1 MGIVGQNRI
10 QIYNHSG
17 SVIIVNENDVIG
29 IYLAGDDTKLVNN
42 GIINITGTG
51 LGIAYTPTVELSD
64 VTDITGT
71 TGTTQGYTSKQYNLP
86 DMSTLVNI
94 GVINVNMGG
103 LQL

>member
-1 MGIVGQNRI
+1 MINITDDNVMGIVGQNRI

-51 LGIAYTPTVELSD
+51 LGIAYTPTVELR
-64 VTDITGT
+64 DITGT
-71 TGTTQGYTSKQYNLP
+71 TRVIHQS
-86 DMSTLVNI
+86 NI
-94 GVINVNMGG
+94 ICRI
-103 LQL
+103 